1 MQRHRWA
8 IDVIWFLTVH
18 LCPIGP
24 RVLDTCSLI
33 YRAIHIREVY
43 GTPLSQ
49 SLIQSYFLGP
59 QTSLR
64 FYLLSCT
71 YAMLLLY
78 LRLCEEHTVLFR
90 NCDPFSRYRQAQ
102 SHFRVPSR
110 LQPAPQTLSPSRSRP
125 VSLRVYSKGWPPEI
139 FLNPVIALS

>member
-1 MQRHRWA
+1 MT
-8 IDVIWFLTVH
+8 DNIWFPNAH
-18 LCPIGP
+18 LCPVGP

-33 YRAIHIREVY
+33 YRAIHIRGVWA
-43 GTPLSQ
+43 PLSQ

-64 FYLLSCT
+64 FYLRSCT
-71 YAMLLLY
+71 YAMLYCFIYDCARYCTLY
-78 LRLCEEHTVLFR
+78 CFGSGHDSAVSTS
-90 NCDPFSRYRQAQ
+90 PS
-102 SHFRVPSR
+102 FRVPSR

-139 FLNPVIALS
+139 FLNPVIAL

>member
-1 MQRHRWA
+1 MQRHMWA
-8 IDVIWFLTVH
+8 IDVIWFLTIH
-18 LCPIGP
+18 LCPVGP
-24 RVLDTCSLI
+24 RVLDTCSLN

-64 FYLLSCT
+64 FYLRSCT

-90 NCDPFSRYRQAQ
+90 IVTRFRGIDTPS
-102 SHFRVPSR
+102 FRVPSR